1 MMLLKQGEVRQIG
14 IEVINQLNQ
23 DFIIDAADFNVLDSN
38 EQILE
43 SGVPAIDG
51 HKILTLFSAQKVGKY
66 YVQFKYHIGPE
77 IMISKV
83 YIEVGD

>member
-1 MMLLKQGEVRQIG
+1 MTLLKQGEVRQIG
-14 IEVINQLNQ
+14 IEVINQSNQ
-23 DFIIDAADFNVLDSN
+23 DFTIDAADFTILDNN
-38 EQILE
+38 EQNIE
-43 SGVPAIDG
+43 SGVPTIDG
-51 HKILTLFSAQKVGKY
+51 HKILTLFSAQSVGKY